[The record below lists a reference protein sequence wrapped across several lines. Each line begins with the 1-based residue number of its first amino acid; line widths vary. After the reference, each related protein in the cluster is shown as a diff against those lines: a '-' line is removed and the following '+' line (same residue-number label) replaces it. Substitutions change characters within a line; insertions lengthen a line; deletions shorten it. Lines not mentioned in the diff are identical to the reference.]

1 MKRTKLQKRRAGK
14 KTAAAKNKAS
24 VSKKKTTASK
34 TAALNKSLTVKFF
47 EQVFNHE
54 NYDIVAEL
62 LSPDYKF
69 NGVKTSAAQTVGWA
83 KGLHQKFPDLHFV
96 IEAILGEDDKVALR
110 WRMNATA
117 GGVKGYVS
125 GTNILVFVNGQA
137 ISNDQ
142 GGGSDFV
149 PLQPPAAKP
158 AG

>member
-1 MKRTKLQKRRAGK
+1 MKRAKLKKRRARN
-14 KTAAAKNKAS
+14 AA
-24 VSKKKTTASK
+24 KKTTPSK
-34 TAALNKSLTVKFF
+34 TSDLNKSLTVKFF

-54 NYDIVAEL
+54 NYDVVAQL
-62 LSPDYKF
+62 LSPDYQF
-69 NGVKTSAAQTVGWA
+69 NGVKQAPEQTVGWA

-125 GTNILVFVNGQA
+125 GTNILVFANGRA

-142 GGGSDFV
+142 GGGADFV
-149 PLQPPAAKP
+149 PLQS
-158 AG
+158 

>member
-1 MKRTKLQKRRAGK
+1 MKRAKVQKRGARSAGK
-14 KTAAAKNKAS
+14 KKAARKTVTA
-24 VSKKKTTASK
+24 KTSD
-34 TAALNKSLTVKFF
+34 LNKSLTVKFF

-54 NYDIVAEL
+54 NYDVVAEL

-96 IEAILGEDDKVALR
+96 IEAILGEGEKVALR

-117 GGVKGYVS
+117 GGEKGYVT
-125 GTNILVFVNGQA
+125 GTNILVFAKSQA

-142 GGGSDFV
+142 GGGADFV
-149 PLQPPAAKP
+149 PLQPAASTS
-158 AG
+158 